1 LAIKRLTWLS
11 SYPKSGNTWVR
22 AVLQCCLRPR
32 DPLDI
37 NEIDMPGASCRS
49 LLDLCLGIDTEHL
62 LPEELTRLL
71 PDAYQ
76 AWAED
81 QALTPILKNHSV
93 FMTLEDGRSVFPLEC
108 SRGAVHIV
116 RDPRDVAVSF
126 SSHMGTSIDTTIDRM
141 NDPRFCFASS
151 PIARMQIPQPLLTW
165 SGHFLS
171 WQQAAMPVLRI
182 RYEDM
187 SEDPFAS
194 FRKIVDF
201 CELGIEDEA
210 LVQALAKCSFR
221 NLQQSELR
229 EGFRERPVS
238 SSGAF
243 FRKGLAGAWR
253 ETITKTQAL
262 RIEKDHGDVMQQLGY
277 ALSDG

>member
-1 LAIKRLTWLS
+1 
-11 SYPKSGNTWVR
+11 
-22 AVLQCCLRPR
+22 
-32 DPLDI
+32 
-37 NEIDMPGASCRS
+37 MPGASCRN

-71 PDAYQ
+71 PEAYQ

-81 QALTPILKNHSV
+81 QALTPILKNHSA
-93 FMTLEDGRSVFPLEC
+93 FMTLEDGRSVFPPEW

-141 NDPRFCFASS
+141 NDPRFCFVAS
-151 PIARMQIPQPLLTW
+151 PIPRIQIPQPLQTW
-165 SGHFLS
+165 SGHFLG
-171 WQQAAMPVLRI
+171 WKQAPMPVLQI

-187 SEDPFAS
+187 SENPFVS

-201 CELGIEDEA
+201 CELGIGDDA
-210 LVQALAKCSFR
+210 LRQALAKCSFR
-221 NLQQSELR
+221 NLQDSER
-229 EGFRERPVS
+229 RGGFRERPVTAS
-238 SSGAF
+238 DAF
-243 FRKGLAGAWR
+243 FRKGVAGAWR
-253 ETITKTQAL
+253 ETITRTQAR

-277 ALSDG
+277 ALSED